1 MKEKDQKRESLKQD
15 TFALIK
21 ELQDVLSLRQIAINT
36 DLSPSTIGYWMKG
49 DVNPSVKSLKTV
61 YDYLLDYKLKRD
73 AKKVNESIPSLVR
86 QAIYSDINNSIL
98 TKNYKPIPFVSK
110 DEKQHYAESFDDETY
125 ITQLPV
131 IPVTTDMQY
140 KGKYMIFEV
149 DGDSMNDNTNKSL
162 MNGDRI
168 LAKNIAT
175 SHWSYPLS
183 IDSYFFVILHKTEGL
198 LIKSVLSHD
207 IQHRNITCQSI
218 NPLYEDITTI
228 RLQDIKEL
236 YYIVELI
243 HRDLRK

>member
-73 AKKVNESIPSLVR
+73 AKRVNETIPSLVR
-86 QAIYSDINNSIL
+86 QAIYSDINNSVL
-98 TKNYKPIPFVSK
+98 TKNYKPISFVSK
-110 DEKQHYAESFDDETY
+110 DEKQNYAESFDNETY
-125 ITQLPV
+125 IAQLPV

-175 SHWSYPLS
+175 SHWSHPLS
-183 IDSYFFVILHKTEGL
+183 IDNYFFVILHKTEGL
-198 LIKSVLSHD
+198 LIKSVISHD
-207 IQHRNITCQSI
+207 IQHRKLICQSI
-218 NPLYEDITTI
+218 NTLYEDITTI
-228 RLQDIKEL
+228 RLQDINEL